1 MHSSLEVQYYDEK
14 ISINAEL
21 KKRSTQEAHSSRSS
35 ETKEHSTQ
43 EAQYSR
49 SAELNPIPGRGG
61 VRVTPPSIFFNIAQ
75 KLLELLAYNFFT
87 FPKYEFNMFS

>member
-1 MHSSLEVQYYDEK
+1 MY
-14 ISINAEL
+14 NAF
-21 KKRSTQEAHSSRSS
+21 
-35 ETKEHSTQ
+35 
-43 EAQYSR
+43 YNIYI
-49 SAELNPIPGRGG
+49 NPIPGRGG